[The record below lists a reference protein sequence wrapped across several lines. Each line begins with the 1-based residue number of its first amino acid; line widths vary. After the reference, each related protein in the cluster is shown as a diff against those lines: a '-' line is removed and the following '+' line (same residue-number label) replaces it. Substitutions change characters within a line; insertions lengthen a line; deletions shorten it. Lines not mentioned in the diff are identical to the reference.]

1 MIDSTIS
8 KSQNEVIKGLNSYNN
23 TNIIH
28 DNNTILNEIIH
39 LSNVLSQSNMS
50 INQLGNPAKRQLHL
64 INVYTRQIRDR
75 IMKNDKNKFKW
86 LYKVSTTIRMNDT
99 KLPEVSDNNK
109 PKGYFRKKIKDF
121 KRYLNVIYIEINSK
135 IHNYYVRIRSFCS
148 EIEQYIISLVK
159 YRLVHYIEFL
169 KECKELLDNS
179 KDMIKNLNKKV
190 LNQYAK

>member
-8 KSQNEVIKGLNSYNN
+8 KSQNEVIKGLNSYSNTYNN
-23 TNIIH
+23 T

-50 INQLGNPAKRQLHL
+50 INKLGNPAKRQLHL

-86 LYKVSTTIRMNDT
+86 LYKVSTMNRMNDT
-99 KLPEVSDNNK
+99 KLPVISDNNK

-121 KRYLNVIYIEINSK
+121 KRNLNVIYIEINSK
-135 IHNYYVRIRSFCS
+135 IHKYYSRIRSFFS
-148 EIEQYIISLVK
+148 EIEQYIISLIK

-169 KECKELLDNS
+169 KETKELLNNS

-190 LNQYAK
+190 IK